1 MFYVLLLLLQ
11 LIAQAVGPVQTSRP
25 LDIAFRVQMVDPG
38 FSESAAVADFNRDGR
53 LDILSA
59 EYWYEAPS
67 WTKHKI
73 RDIPFNGSY
82 IDNFSD
88 LPLDVDGDGYTD
100 VVQIAYFARRIVWL
114 KNPGKKPGPWLE
126 TEIDAVGPTEFAFLV
141 DLNNDGKAQEVLP
154 QFTGGAKSP
163 LTWYEVVNGQWVK
176 HVVSSQS
183 YGHGIGAGDVNGD
196 KRNDILTPQG
206 WLEAPPDV
214 RAPGDW
220 SLHATDWS
228 QLPAGPTAGP
238 AASAGGTPA
247 PQPPARPAEYAF
259 MYVID
264 VNKDGRSD
272 VVTSMAHSY
281 GVLWFEQ
288 TADSQWVRRM
298 IDSTWANAH
307 ASAMADLNGDGQLD
321 LVAAKRYFGR
331 TGNDPAEREPMGIYW
346 YQFRPGPKDSV
357 EWIRHIVDYGG
368 RAGGGLQLIVEDM
381 DNDGDR
387 DVVAAGKTGVF
398 LSENLTNAPR
408 TGRVPHE

>member
-1 MFYVLLLLLQ
+1 MFDVLLL

-25 LDIAFRVQMVDPG
+25 LDIAFRVHMVDPG
-38 FSESAAVADFNRDGR
+38 FSESVAVADFNRDGR

-59 EYWYEAPS
+59 EYWYESPS

-114 KNPGKKPGPWLE
+114 KNPGKGPGPWVE
-126 TEIDAVGPTEFAFLV
+126 TEIDTVGPTEFAFLV

-163 LTWYEVVNGQWVK
+163 LTWYEVVNGRWVK
-176 HVVSSQS
+176 HVASSQS

-220 SLHATDWS
+220 TMHATDWS
-228 QLPAGPTAGP
+228 QLPAGPTAGT
-238 AASAGGTPA
+238 AAAPGAAPA

-307 ASAMADLNGDGQLD
+307 SSAMADLNGDGQLD

-368 RAGGGLQLIVEDM
+368 RAGGGLQMIVEDM

-398 LSENLTNAPR
+398 LSENLTKTPT